1 MQSIEISLRA
11 TSQCSFFVSKNK
23 QRKELI
29 YMVKNKNLNDS
40 KKRKNDEFYTLLPD
54 IETEL
59 QHYKNRFRGKIIYCN
74 CDNPEFSNFWK
85 YFQIHFKEFGIRKLI
100 ATYYDSG
107 KPTYK
112 YVLSSGNDKPTKT
125 PLTGDGDFRS
135 DECINILK
143 EADIV
148 VTNPPFSLFRE
159 YVAQLIKY
167 DKRFIIIGSLN
178 AVGYKDIFPLIK
190 EGAIQISS
198 NNQHQLFRIPDD
210 YDIGVTKVDS
220 DGHKYATIGNIA
232 WYTNLPTIRKLKD
245 LILTKSYS
253 PDKYPHYDNYDAIN
267 VNKLSEI
274 PCDYD
279 GVMGVPV
286 TFIAKYNP
294 EQFKILGITTGS
306 DAFEAAP
313 TKKYINP
320 VRMTG
325 THKGGSSTNTSAVLL
340 LTEPQTDGTYYTA
353 DNVDGFL
360 KVLYKRIL
368 IQKNKP

>member
-1 MQSIEISLRA
+1 ME
-11 TSQCSFFVSKNK
+11 
-23 QRKELI
+23 
-29 YMVKNKNLNDS
+29 KNKNLNDS
-40 KKRKNDEFYTLLPD
+40 KRRKNDEFYTLLPD

-59 QHYKNRFRGKIIYCN
+59 QHYKKRFRGKIIYCN
-74 CDNPEFSNFWK
+74 CDNPVFSNFWK
-85 YFQIHFKEFGIRKLI
+85 YFKIHFKEFGIRKLI
-100 ATYYDSG
+100 ATYYDFG

-112 YVLSSGNDKPTKT
+112 YELSSGSDEPVKT
-125 PLTGDGDFRS
+125 PLIGSGDFRS
-135 DECINILK
+135 PECIGILK
-143 EADIV
+143 EADII

-159 YVAQLIKY
+159 YISQLIKY

-178 AVGYKDIFPLIK
+178 AVGYRDVFPLIK
-190 EGAIQISS
+190 SRQIWISS
-198 NNQHQLFRIPDD
+198 NNQHQLFKIPDD
-210 YDIGVTKVDS
+210 YDIGVTKIDS
-220 DGHKYATIGNIA
+220 DGCKYATLGNIA
-232 WYTNLPTIRKLKD
+232 WFTNIPIQRDFSDLP
-245 LILTKSYS
+245 LTALYS

-267 VNKLSEI
+267 VNRLADI
-274 PCDYD
+274 PSDYD

-306 DAFEAAP
+306 DAFEVSP

-340 LTEPQTDGTYYTA
+340 LSEPPEDGAYYTA

-368 IQKNKP
+368 IQKNKPQV

>member
-1 MQSIEISLRA
+1 MQSIEISFRA
-11 TSQCSFFVSKNK
+11 TSQCSFFVPKT
-23 QRKELI
+23 KERNLI

-59 QHYKNRFRGKIIYCN
+59 QHYKNCFRGKTIYCN

-245 LILTKSYS
+245 LILTESYS

-267 VNKLSEI
+267 VNKLSQRDI
-274 PCDYD
+274 WK
-279 GVMGVPV
+279 
-286 TFIAKYNP
+286 F
-294 EQFKILGITTGS
+294 TT
-306 DAFEAAP
+306 
-313 TKKYINP
+313 
-320 VRMTG
+320 
-325 THKGGSSTNTSAVLL
+325 
-340 LTEPQTDGTYYTA
+340 
-353 DNVDGFL
+353 
-360 KVLYKRIL
+360 
-368 IQKNKP
+368 

>member
-1 MQSIEISLRA
+1 MQSIERSLRA
-11 TSQCSFFVSKNK
+11 TSQCSFFVPKT
-23 QRKELI
+23 KERNLI
-29 YMVKNKNLNDS
+29 YMIKNKNLNDS

-54 IETEL
+54 IEAEL
-59 QHYKNRFRGKIIYCN
+59 QHYKEHLRGKVIYCN

-85 YFQIHFKEFGIRKLI
+85 YFKIHFEEFGIKKLI

-135 DECINILK
+135 PECIEILK
-143 EADIV
+143 EADVI

-159 YVAQLIKY
+159 YIAQLIKY

-178 AVGYKDIFPLIK
+178 AVGYRDVFPLIK
-190 EGAIQISS
+190 SRQIWISS
-198 NNQHQLFRIPDD
+198 NNPHQRFRIPDD
-210 YDIGVTKVDS
+210 YDIGVTRVDS
-220 DGHKYATIGNIA
+220 EGCKYATLGNIA
-232 WYTNLPTIRKLKD
+232 WFTNIPIQREFADLP
-245 LILTKSYS
+245 LTALYS

-306 DAFEAAP
+306 NAFEASP

-340 LTEPQTDGTYYTA
+340 FSEPPEDGAYYTA

>member
-1 MQSIEISLRA
+1 MQSIEISFRA
-11 TSQCSFFVSKNK
+11 TSQCSFFVPKT
-23 QRKELI
+23 KERNLI

-59 QHYKNRFRGKIIYCN
+59 QHYKNRFRGKTIYCN

-135 DECINILK
+135 PECIEILK
-143 EADIV
+143 EADVI

-232 WYTNLPTIRKLKD
+232 WYTNLPTARKPRD
-245 LILTKSYS
+245 LILTESYS

-274 PCDYD
+274 PCDYE

-294 EQFKILGITTGS
+294 GQFKILGITTGS
-306 DAFEAAP
+306 DAFEASP

-340 LTEPQTDGTYYTA
+340 LSEPPEDGAYYTA

>member
-1 MQSIEISLRA
+1 ME
-11 TSQCSFFVSKNK
+11 
-23 QRKELI
+23 
-29 YMVKNKNLNDS
+29 KNKNLNDS
-40 KKRKNDEFYTLLPD
+40 KRRKNDEFYTLLPD

-59 QHYKNRFRGKIIYCN
+59 QHYKKRFRGKIIYCN

-85 YFQIHFKEFGIRKLI
+85 YFKIHFKEFGIKKLI
-100 ATYYDSG
+100 ATYYDFG

-112 YVLSSGNDKPTKT
+112 YELSQESDEPVKT
-125 PLTGDGDFRS
+125 PLFGDGNFRS
-135 DECINILK
+135 PECIEILK
-143 EADIV
+143 EADVI

-159 YVAQLIKY
+159 YISQLIKY

-178 AVGYKDIFPLIK
+178 AVGYRDVFPLIK
-190 EGAIQISS
+190 SRQIWISS
-198 NNQHQLFRIPDD
+198 NNQHQLFKIPDD
-210 YDIGVTKVDS
+210 YDIGVTCVAS
-220 DGHKYATIGNIA
+220 DGYKYATLGNIA
-232 WYTNLPTIRKLKD
+232 WFTNIPIQRDFPD
-245 LILTKSYS
+245 LALTALYS
-253 PDKYPHYDNYDAIN
+253 PEKYPCYDNYDAIN
-267 VNKLSEI
+267 VNRLADI
-274 PCDYD
+274 PSDYD
-279 GVMGVPV
+279 GVMGVPI

-306 DAFEAAP
+306 DAFEASP

-340 LTEPQTDGTYYTA
+340 LPQPPEDGAYYTA

-368 IQKNKP
+368 IQKNKPQVST

>member
-1 MQSIEISLRA
+1 ME
-11 TSQCSFFVSKNK
+11 
-23 QRKELI
+23 
-29 YMVKNKNLNDS
+29 KNKNLNDS

-59 QHYKNRFRGKIIYCN
+59 QHYKKRFRGKIIYCN

-112 YVLSSGNDKPTKT
+112 YELSQGNDEPVKT
-125 PLTGDGDFRS
+125 PLISSGDFRS
-135 DECINILK
+135 PECIGILK
-143 EADIV
+143 EADVII
-148 VTNPPFSLFRE
+148 TNPPFSLFRE
-159 YVAQLIKY
+159 YIAQLMKY
-167 DKRFIIIGSLN
+167 EKRFAVIGSLN
-178 AVGYKDIFPLIK
+178 AVGYKDIFPYIK
-190 EGAIQISS
+190 SRQLWISS
-198 NNQHQLFRIPDD
+198 NNQHQFFRIPDD

-220 DGHKYATIGNIA
+220 DGHKYAVIGNIA
-232 WYTNLPTIRKLKD
+232 WFTNIPTQREFAD
-245 LILTKSYS
+245 LALTALYS
-253 PDKYPHYDNYDAIN
+253 PEKYPCYDNYNAIN
-267 VNKLSEI
+267 INKLSEI

-279 GVMGVPV
+279 GIMGVPV

-306 DAFEAAP
+306 DAFEASP

-340 LTEPQTDGTYYTA
+340 LPEPPEDGAYYTA